1 MEHFKFS
8 GSTLLGIIV
17 FPADFAIPVAPLN
30 CLEEFKRDPRKY
42 QMGFCLGSAAL
53 SLILSGKRDSFTGQ
67 SFHKRF
73 TGVCHRC
80 RRFHGGGQPA

>member
-30 CLEEFKRDPRKY
+30 CLEEFKRDSRIIITDAFFVVETDNAPDRAVHISP
-42 QMGFCLGSAAL
+42 Q
-53 SLILSGKRDSFTGQ
+53 
-67 SFHKRF
+67 
-73 TGVCHRC
+73 GVLAVSVR
-80 RRFHGGGQPA
+80 